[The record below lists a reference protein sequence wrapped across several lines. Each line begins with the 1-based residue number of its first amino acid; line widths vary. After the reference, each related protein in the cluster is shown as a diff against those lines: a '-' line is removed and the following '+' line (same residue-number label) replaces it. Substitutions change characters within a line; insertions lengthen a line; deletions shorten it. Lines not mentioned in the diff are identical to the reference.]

1 MRGSLDRRRSRWR
14 VRPASRTDER
24 GVSAAGVPVRGHA
37 WSERVVLEARTVLD
51 EQGRFNFPGLKFAR
65 GRIQVVLANHR
76 TESQELTL
84 DRGTA
89 TLRVVMEYNG
99 PPVPVANGGISTD
112 DLNRR

>member
-1 MRGSLDRRRSRWR
+1 M
-14 VRPASRTDER
+14 
-24 GVSAAGVPVRGHA
+24 
-37 WSERVVLEARTVLD
+37 
-51 EQGRFNFPGLKFAR
+51 
-65 GRIQVVLANHR
+65 LANHR